1 MISLNS
7 WKPAICFKLLAKTV
21 SKIPIQ
27 NICPNIKDVFK
38 AFVLCPYE
46 NCNVVFLGQDPYP
59 QEGVATGILFGN
71 SNSTPETKISPSLR
85 VVKNSVINIGV
96 NCYFDNSLEDWAKQ
110 GILMINSALTVE
122 TNKIGSHSLIW
133 RPFIADFLSRLSKQK
148 KGIIYV
154 LFGNQAQ
161 SFIPYIDSTNNYI
174 LTEKHPAFYARTGIE
189 MPNKVFIETNK
200 YLSIQGK
207 PIINWYKEKI

>member
-1 MISLNS
+1 MVSLSTTNYG
-7 WKPAICFKLLAKTV
+7 IDLKLLAKTV
-21 SKIPIQ
+21 SKIPLK
-27 NICPNIKDVFK
+27 NLCPNIKDVFK

-59 QEGVATGILFGN
+59 QEGVATGVLFGN
-71 SNSTPETKISPSLR
+71 SNDTPEAQISPSLK
-85 VVKNSVINIGV
+85 VVKMSVINQGV
-96 NCYFDNSLEDWAKQ
+96 NCYFDNSLEDWARQ

-161 SFIPYIDSTNNYI
+161 SFIPYIDKTDNYI
-174 LTEKHPAFYARTGIE
+174 LQERHPAFYARSGTK

>member
-1 MISLNS
+1 MLGTYDNVIDKN
-7 WKPAICFKLLAKTV
+7 LLAKTV
-21 SKIPIQ
+21 SKIPTK
-27 NICPNIKDVFK
+27 NICPNIKNVFK
-38 AFVLCPYE
+38 AFSICQFDS
-46 NCNVVFLGQDPYP
+46 CNVVFLGQDPYP

-71 SNSTPETKISPSLR
+71 SNDTPEDNLSPSLK
-85 VVKNSVINIGV
+85 VVKDSIINQGV
-96 NCYFDNSLEDWAKQ
+96 KCVFDNSLEDWAKQ

-154 LFGNQAQ
+154 LFGSQAQ
-161 SFIPYIDSTNNYI
+161 SFIPYINKTGNYI
-174 LTEKHPAFYARTGIE
+174 IQERHPAFFARTGSK
-189 MPNKVFIETNK
+189 MPNKVFIETNN

-207 PIINWYKEKI
+207 PIIKWYKEKI